1 MYKQIKQIFKNNMI
15 EDVTAITSPKY
26 YYFYQDY
33 TCKSIFGVSKTITT
47 AEYQLLQTMFVE
59 KRQYTNNK
67 KEQQIYEY
75 LFEEKENPF
84 KTPMSFIIY
93 LVNKEDEDTINSVIK
108 DIYRDVIII
117 KYMNFTV
124 AFSTAFNDVEMT
136 FRALT
141 SDIGY
146 EINVHQGFV
155 FTSSTKGI
163 ELSKYFDYYKCY
175 LMK

>member
-1 MYKQIKQIFKNNMI
+1 
-15 EDVTAITSPKY
+15 
-26 YYFYQDY
+26 
-33 TCKSIFGVSKTITT
+33 
-47 AEYQLLQTMFVE
+47 
-59 KRQYTNNK
+59 
-67 KEQQIYEY
+67 
-75 LFEEKENPF
+75 
-84 KTPMSFIIY
+84 MSFIIY

-146 EINVHQGFV
+146 EINVHRGFV

-163 ELSKYFDYYKCY
+163 ELSRTKK
-175 LMK
+175 LNWSRRSLL